1 MNDENYNENE
11 LVNKA
16 RKGDGD
22 AFGQLMHRY
31 NSFIYNVVIGLV
43 KNQYDAQDITQESFF
58 KAYRSLGSFR
68 GDSKF
73 SLWLYRIAV
82 NTAKDFIRSASR
94 RRTLPLEPESDDDDL
109 PPMQIKDDSPMSEPQ
124 EVLEAEERK
133 NAVRKAISRLS
144 DNHREI
150 IIMRD
155 IEGYSYEEI
164 GEILNL
170 ELGTVKSRINRARNA
185 VKEELI
191 KMKII

>member
-73 SLWLYRIAV
+73 SSWLYRIAV